1 MFRVCDVILTTCLH
15 TYQCHCDRFSEYP
28 TPFRPLICLSVCLLY
43 TVIVLV
49 QASAVECPA
58 LHAAV
63 AQVFAAVARYKPS
76 LVAHSHHGQIDTNK
90 PIVGVHRISRGVA
103 SIF

>member
-1 MFRVCDVILTTCLH
+1 ML
-15 TYQCHCDRFSEYP
+15 
-28 TPFRPLICLSVCLLY
+28 VCLLY
-43 TVIVLV
+43 IVIVLV

-76 LVAHSHHGQIDTNK
+76 LVAHSHHGQINTNK
-90 PIVGVHRISRGVA
+90 PIGEVRGISRGIA
-103 SIF
+103 RMF